1 MREASSISYSPVKLA
16 FIGAGRMAEAII
28 SGLLTG
34 EALTATD
41 IIAADVDSGRLDN
54 IRERYGIAVTTENIA
69 AARAAEFILLA
80 VKPQHFDEAV
90 REIKGALT
98 EAHTLIT
105 IAAGVSVDRVRSL
118 IEIDLPIVRVM
129 PNTPALVNAGI
140 SAVAFP
146 REISDE
152 NRTFVERLLSTVGAV
167 VRVDESDMNAV
178 TAVSGSGPAYF
189 FLFVRAIA
197 KAGVELGLD
206 EELAVRLARQTFYGS
221 ARLLEAG
228 DADEDDL
235 IAAVASPGG
244 TTEAALKSFAR
255 DRLEEVVARAA
266 GSAAVRAEELDS

>member
-28 SGLLTG
+28 SGLLAG

-54 IRERYGIAVTTENIA
+54 IRERYGIAVTTENIT

-90 REIKGALT
+90 REIKGVLT

-152 NRTFVERLLSTVGAV
+152 NRTFVERILSTVGAV

-228 DADEDDL
+228 SADEDDL
-235 IAAVASPGG
+235 IEAVASPGG